1 MLRRV
6 IAVGARR
13 RVVEETAGR
22 CPYAREDRVTMLK
35 WLKLNPPKKITFVVA
50 ALVAI
55 VAVVL
60 WVVGKVVT
68 NPPDI
73 AVEGAPIAAIVAW
86 AVLAA
91 GNTLKGF

>member
-1 MLRRV
+1 
-6 IAVGARR
+6 
-13 RVVEETAGR
+13 
-22 CPYAREDRVTMLK
+22 
-35 WLKLNPPKKITFVVA
+35 
-50 ALVAI
+50 VAI